1 MNICQILVL
10 QTCYLDKARKFR
22 DYLNAKITN
31 IIDLLFNAIIGTKC
45 KKLVK

>member
-22 DYLNAKITN
+22 DYLNAKI
-31 IIDLLFNAIIGTKC
+31 LLIYY
-45 KKLVK
+45 LMQL